1 MNGGLA
7 SSLRTVTFG
16 DLHSGVWGAVWGA
29 EQPVGAFGRLD
40 DAEVPW
46 VDGSLAGFDEHDEW
60 GIATDLGE
68 LNVSP
73 LAEAVPNSAQQ
84 GFDQLCRIRG
94 RLIRDRDESTVDCLG
109 RRASRSPFPDFGRFD
124 SLRDVSAWFEPGE
137 GISLVALRPRRAPGQ
152 ADDAITAAVF
162 EPEATVAVAEPRLST
177 TYSSDGVPLRLSLEL
192 WLDDDDEETGRYPRR
207 VAGEALGTRAHFRLG
222 ELELDAQLLRCH
234 SHGREGAGVYLLVR
248 SS

>member
-1 MNGGLA
+1 MNDGLG

-16 DLHSGVWGAVWGA
+16 NLDSGVWGAVWGA
-29 EQPVGAFGRLD
+29 EQPVVAVGRLD

-46 VDGSLAGFDEHDEW
+46 VDGSLAGSGEREEW
-60 GIATDLGE
+60 RIASDLGE
-68 LNVSP
+68 LNISP
-73 LAEAVPNSAQQ
+73 LGEAVPTSTQQ

-94 RLIRDRDESTVDCLG
+94 RVTRDREESTVDCLG
-109 RRASRSPFPDFGRFD
+109 RRASRSPFPDFARFR

-137 GISLVALRPRRAPGQ
+137 GLSLVSLRPRRAPGQ
-152 ADDAITAAVF
+152 ADDAITATVF
-162 EPEATVAVAEPRLST
+162 EPGATVAVAEPRLST

-207 VAGEALGTRAHFRLG
+207 AAGEAIGARAHFRRG
-222 ELELDAQLLRCH
+222 ELELDAELLRCH

-248 SS
+248 S